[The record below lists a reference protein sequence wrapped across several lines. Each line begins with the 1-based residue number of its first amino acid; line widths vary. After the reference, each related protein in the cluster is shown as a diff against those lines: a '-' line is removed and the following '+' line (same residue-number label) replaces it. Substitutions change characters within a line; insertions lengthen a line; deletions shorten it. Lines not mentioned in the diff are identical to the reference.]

1 MTLKGTKFQIKVWK
15 YLKTIPKG
23 KVKSYKE
30 VAIGINRP
38 KSARAVANA
47 CAMNPYAPQVPCHR
61 VIKSDGTLEQFLIGI
76 TRDTE
81 IMMGSDKILT
91 IAEPAPTILEK
102 YLDLIKE

>member
-1 MTLKGTKFQIKVWK
+1 MDKTVKIIVLEHQNLISEINEVQTVEIGDPNCKLTKPF
-15 YLKTIPKG
+15 
-23 KVKSYKE
+23 
-30 VAIGINRP
+30 
-38 KSARAVANA
+38 
-47 CAMNPYAPQVPCHR
+47 

-76 TRDTE
+76 TRDIE

>member
-1 MTLKGTKFQIKVWK
+1 MD
-15 YLKTIPKG
+15 KTIKII
-23 KVKSYKE
+23 VLEHQNLISEIDE
-30 VAIGINRP
+30 VQTVEIGDPNCKLTKP
-38 KSARAVANA
+38 F
-47 CAMNPYAPQVPCHR
+47 

>member
-1 MTLKGTKFQIKVWK
+1 MDKTVKIIVLEHQNLISEIDEVQTVEIGDPNCKLTKPF
-15 YLKTIPKG
+15 
-23 KVKSYKE
+23 
-30 VAIGINRP
+30 
-38 KSARAVANA
+38 
-47 CAMNPYAPQVPCHR
+47 

-81 IMMGSDKILT
+81 IMVGSDKILT

>member
-1 MTLKGTKFQIKVWK
+1 MDKTVKIIVLEHQNLISEIDEVQTVEIGDPNCKLTKPF
-15 YLKTIPKG
+15 
-23 KVKSYKE
+23 
-30 VAIGINRP
+30 
-38 KSARAVANA
+38 
-47 CAMNPYAPQVPCHR
+47 

>member
-1 MTLKGTKFQIKVWK
+1 MDKTVKIIVLEHQNLISEIDEVQTVEIGDPNCKLTKPF
-15 YLKTIPKG
+15 
-23 KVKSYKE
+23 
-30 VAIGINRP
+30 
-38 KSARAVANA
+38 
-47 CAMNPYAPQVPCHR
+47 

-76 TRDTE
+76 TRDSE

>member
-1 MTLKGTKFQIKVWK
+1 MGTLDGSLFYCYNCCTKIKIMDTLIKIVVLEH
-15 YLKTIPKG
+15 YNLISG
-23 KVKSYKE
+23 IDE
-30 VAIGINRP
+30 VQTVEIGDPNCKLTKP
-38 KSARAVANA
+38 F
-47 CAMNPYAPQVPCHR
+47 

-76 TRDTE
+76 TRDIE

>member
-1 MTLKGTKFQIKVWK
+1 MD
-15 YLKTIPKG
+15 KTIKII
-23 KVKSYKE
+23 VLEHQNLISEIDE
-30 VAIGINRP
+30 VQTVEIGDPNCKLTKP
-38 KSARAVANA
+38 F
-47 CAMNPYAPQVPCHR
+47 

-91 IAEPAPTILEK
+91 IAEPAPTVLEK

>member
-1 MTLKGTKFQIKVWK
+1 MDKTVKIIVLEHQNLISEIDEVQTVEIGDPNCKLTKPF
-15 YLKTIPKG
+15 
-23 KVKSYKE
+23 
-30 VAIGINRP
+30 
-38 KSARAVANA
+38 
-47 CAMNPYAPQVPCHR
+47 

-91 IAEPAPTILEK
+91 IAEPAPTVLEK

>member
-1 MTLKGTKFQIKVWK
+1 MDKTVKIIVLEHQNFISEIDEVQTVEIGDPNCKLTKPF
-15 YLKTIPKG
+15 
-23 KVKSYKE
+23 
-30 VAIGINRP
+30 
-38 KSARAVANA
+38 
-47 CAMNPYAPQVPCHR
+47 

>member
-1 MTLKGTKFQIKVWK
+1 MD
-15 YLKTIPKG
+15 KTIKIVVLEH
-23 KVKSYKE
+23 KNLISEIDE
-30 VAIGINRP
+30 VQTVEIGDPNCKLTKP
-38 KSARAVANA
+38 F
-47 CAMNPYAPQVPCHR
+47 

-91 IAEPAPTILEK
+91 LAEPAPTVLEK

>member
-1 MTLKGTKFQIKVWK
+1 MD
-15 YLKTIPKG
+15 KTIKI
-23 KVKSYKE
+23 VVLEHENLISEIDE
-30 VAIGINRP
+30 VQTVEIGDPNCKLTKP
-38 KSARAVANA
+38 F
-47 CAMNPYAPQVPCHR
+47 

-91 IAEPAPTILEK
+91 LAEPAPTVLEK

>member
-1 MTLKGTKFQIKVWK
+1 MD
-15 YLKTIPKG
+15 KTIKII
-23 KVKSYKE
+23 VLEHQNLISEIDE
-30 VAIGINRP
+30 VQTVEIGDPNCKLTKP
-38 KSARAVANA
+38 F
-47 CAMNPYAPQVPCHR
+47 

-81 IMMGSDKILT
+81 IMVGSDKILT

>member
-1 MTLKGTKFQIKVWK
+1 MDKIIKIIVLQHQNLISEIDEVQTVEIGDPNCKLTKPF
-15 YLKTIPKG
+15 
-23 KVKSYKE
+23 
-30 VAIGINRP
+30 
-38 KSARAVANA
+38 
-47 CAMNPYAPQVPCHR
+47 

>member
-1 MTLKGTKFQIKVWK
+1 MDKTVKIIVLENQNLISEIDEVQTVEIGDPNCKLTKPF
-15 YLKTIPKG
+15 
-23 KVKSYKE
+23 
-30 VAIGINRP
+30 
-38 KSARAVANA
+38 
-47 CAMNPYAPQVPCHR
+47 